1 MFRSAVWDMEQWRG
15 KEGRK
20 PLVLTGARQVGKT
33 WLMKEFGKQFYEKT
47 FYFNFDEEPAYSS
60 VFENDKK
67 PERII
72 EKLGIIA
79 GNKIL
84 PKRHLIILDE
94 IQECPEALN
103 SLKYFYEE
111 APEYHI
117 MAAGSLL
124 GTYLSDD
131 YAFPVGKVNLLRVF
145 PLTFAEFLYALDES
159 LFDYYEAL
167 DENSEME
174 EIFHKRLSEYY
185 HLYLII
191 GGMPECV
198 ASWIAHHDY
207 AKVELIQEELL
218 LLYESDITKHNKKVN
233 AAKVLLVY
241 RNLVTQLAKENKK
254 FVYGV
259 LKPGARAR
267 EYEDAI
273 EWLVNA
279 GLIYR
284 IYNIS
289 KPEFPVRAYRE
300 LSDFKLY
307 FLDVALLR
315 KMAGVG
321 NEKIL
326 LEESFPFLG
335 AITENYV
342 LQQIFSKYDVEPVYF
357 STSASG
363 EIDFVIQHHDCVIP
377 IEVKSA
383 KPTKS
388 TSFRNYLKKYSPE
401 QAIKFTKLPPKKNET
416 VFNLPLYLAGKLP

>member
-1 MFRSAVWDMEQWRG
+1 M
-15 KEGRK
+15 
-20 PLVLTGARQVGKT
+20 
-33 WLMKEFGKQFYEKT
+33 
-47 FYFNFDEEPAYSS
+47 
-60 VFENDKK
+60 
-67 PERII
+67 
-72 EKLGIIA
+72 
-79 GNKIL
+79 
-84 PKRHLIILDE
+84 
-94 IQECPEALN
+94 
-103 SLKYFYEE
+103 
-111 APEYHI
+111 
-117 MAAGSLL
+117 
-124 GTYLSDD
+124 
-131 YAFPVGKVNLLRVF
+131 
-145 PLTFAEFLYALDES
+145 
-159 LFDYYEAL
+159 

-259 LKPGARAR
+259 LKPGA
-267 EYEDAI
+267 
-273 EWLVNA
+273 
-279 GLIYR
+279 
-284 IYNIS
+284 
-289 KPEFPVRAYRE
+289 
-300 LSDFKLY
+300 
-307 FLDVALLR
+307 
-315 KMAGVG
+315 
-321 NEKIL
+321 
-326 LEESFPFLG
+326 
-335 AITENYV
+335 
-342 LQQIFSKYDVEPVYF
+342 
-357 STSASG
+357 SASG

-383 KPTKS
+383 QPTKS